1 MESIDKGT
9 QQSKKQ
15 VAMCQK
21 YHKSKEHLFENLVHI
36 VLQPAKKSTP
46 SQLPASWSTEDR
58 RAVEAGEE
66 RGQVW
71 DLSQAGGAVAGPGE
85 TRGWML
91 ETKVWRTMAGR
102 EPSSSSFR
110 GNN

>member
-1 MESIDKGT
+1 MSGENRE
-9 QQSKKQ
+9 
-15 VAMCQK
+15 K

-36 VLQPAKKSTP
+36 VLQPTKKSTP

-58 RAVEAGEE
+58 GAVEAGEE
-66 RGQVW
+66 GGQVRE
-71 DLSQAGGAVAGPGE
+71 LPQAGGAVAGPGE
-85 TRGWML
+85 TRGEML
-91 ETKVWRTMAGR
+91 GTGTKVWWRTMDFRPLGAGR

>member
-1 MESIDKGT
+1 MSGENRE
-9 QQSKKQ
+9 
-15 VAMCQK
+15 K

-36 VLQPAKKSTP
+36 VLQPTKKSTP

-58 RAVEAGEE
+58 GAVEAGEE
-66 RGQVW
+66 GGQVRE
-71 DLSQAGGAVAGPGE
+71 LPQAGGAVAGPEE
-85 TRGWML
+85 TRGEML
-91 ETKVWRTMAGR
+91 GTKVWRTMARRLETAGR